1 GWRRPHGALIAA
13 PLASARTA
21 EADSFGRRRPFR
33 EFEPHPETR
42 SIIGQGHRSMVPVCN
57 RAHQAQ
63 AQPIAGRAAARLQP
77 NKAIEHR
84 LAVAL
89 RDSRAAVAD
98 LEDGAAALAQHG
110 DCDLAL
116 PSGAGAIFE

>member
-1 GWRRPHGALIAA
+1 
-13 PLASARTA
+13 
-21 EADSFGRRRPFR
+21 
-33 EFEPHPETR
+33 
-42 SIIGQGHRSMVPVCN
+42 MVTVFY

-110 DCDLAL
+110 DPDLAP
-116 PSGAGAIFE
+116 PSGAGAIFERVIEKIGKGMRLEMPVDPAKDARRTVEPHRKALLF